1 MSVIIPQTDPRANY
15 HAHRAEIDAAIA
27 AVLEGGR
34 YILGEQVTS
43 FEREF
48 AAYLGVRH
56 AIGVGSGTDAL
67 HLALRACGIG
77 PGLPVFT
84 VAHTAVAT
92 VAAVEM
98 CGATPVLVDIN
109 PADFTMDPQRLEEAV
124 KTSRGEAFLSAP
136 ALSKDVAPDAGIPGA
151 ARSPGNPTGTL
162 RGASPLQGTPFRG
175 AIIPVHLY
183 GQPADTAAIL
193 AIARRYDL
201 ALVEDCAQSHGAT
214 DNGQMTGAI
223 GDIAAFSFYPTKNLG
238 ALGDGGAVVTSDA
251 RLAEGVRLL
260 REYGWRERYVSDIP
274 GVNSRLD
281 ELQAAILRVKLRHL
295 DAENA
300 RRSSIAA
307 EYDRLL
313 AGSGLALPQ
322 DSPRRD
328 ARLPP
333 VRRAGGKSRRV
344 TIPSAHARDR
354 RADPLPRARA
364 PAARLRRP
372 AARGRR
378 PARNGGRGT
387 PGAQPADVPGA
398 DRRAGEDNGR
408 CGRRLGSRDSVKGR
422 ER

>member
-15 HAHRAEIDAAIA
+15 RAHRAEIDAAIA

-43 FEREF
+43 FEQEF
-48 AAYLGVRH
+48 AAYLGVGY

-67 HLALRACGIG
+67 HLALRACGMG

-92 VAAVEM
+92 VAAVEL
-98 CGATPVLVDIN
+98 CGAAPVLVDIN
-109 PADFTMDPQRLEEAV
+109 LADFTMDPNRLEDAV
-124 KTSRGEAFLSAP
+124 KSGT
-136 ALSKDVAPDAGIPGA
+136 
-151 ARSPGNPTGTL
+151 ARN
-162 RGASPLQGTPFRG
+162 ASPLQGTPFRG

-183 GQPADTAAIL
+183 GQPADTTAIL

-251 RLAEGVRLL
+251 NLAERVRLL

-274 GVNSRLD
+274 GLNSRLD

-295 DAENA
+295 DADNA
-300 RRSSIAA
+300 LRRRLAA

-313 AGSGLALPQ
+313 AKSGLALPQ
-322 DSPRRD
+322 VRPGAMPVYHQYVVRTAGRD
-328 ARLPP
+328 ALQTHLRSRAIGALIHYPVPVHLQPAYAGRLPG
-333 VRRAGGKSRRV
+333 A
-344 TIPSAHARDR
+344 AA
-354 RADPLPRARA
+354 LPETET
-364 PAARLRRP
+364 AARQVLSLPMFPELTGEQVRIT
-372 AARGRR
+372 AA
-378 PARNGGRGT
+378 AI
-387 PGAQPADVPGA
+387 
-398 DRRAGEDNGR
+398 AGWAAEA
-408 CGRRLGSRDSVKGR
+408 L
-422 ER
+422 

>member
-67 HLALRACGIG
+67 HLALRACGMG
-77 PGLPVFT
+77 PASRSSPWRT
-84 VAHTAVAT
+84 PPSPQSPRSRC
-92 VAAVEM
+92 AAPRP
-98 CGATPVLVDIN
+98 CWWTSTRP
-109 PADFTMDPQRLEEAV
+109 
-124 KTSRGEAFLSAP
+124 TSRWIRSGWRRRSGEPSPNEISRSRAH
-136 ALSKDVAPDAGIPGA
+136 PDA
-151 ARSPGNPTGTL
+151 
-162 RGASPLQGTPFRG
+162 PFRG

-251 RLAEGVRLL
+251 RLAERVRLL

-300 RRSSIAA
+300 RRRSIAA

-313 AGSGLALPQ
+313 ADSGLALPQ
-322 DSPRRD
+322 VRPGAMHVYHQYVVRAANRD
-328 ARLPP
+328 GLQSHLRTLGIGALIHYPVPVHLQPAYAGRLPGSD
-333 VRRAGGKSRRV
+333 A
-344 TIPSAHARDR
+344 
-354 RADPLPRARA
+354 LPETEA
-364 PAARLRRP
+364 AARQVLSLPMFPELTDEQVRIT
-372 AARGRR
+372 AA
-378 PARNGGRGT
+378 A
-387 PGAQPADVPGA
+387 V
-398 DRRAGEDNGR
+398 AGWAAEA
-408 CGRRLGSRDSVKGR
+408 L
-422 ER
+422 